1 MPTTTFD
8 DALAAIQVT
17 ADHAF
22 SSGDF
27 APLVDHLRRAAQA
40 DVGLLVD
47 SGGIAERA
55 ATAARAAGDRA
66 TALDLLRLA
75 HDAASIWAS
84 WSTSGG
90 EGMQRMLDVDRL
102 ARQIR
107 AWEQR

>member
-27 APLVDHLRRAAQA
+27 APLVDHLRRAAQD

-55 ATAARAAGDRA
+55 ATAARAAGDHA